1 MPILL
6 KPERN
11 KLIKQSGQIIVIALR
26 DTCVFPKTEITLTF
40 GRSQSVKAIEEAF
53 SQKKQVLLICQK
65 DAGVENPG
73 QKDLYSIGT
82 ICRFHNVLHSGDS
95 VYVIAK
101 GIKRAKLN
109 KITQEKPFLV
119 GQAQILPSF
128 QSDAEDINVLS
139 SLLLDQLKKTL
150 TLGKGIDPQFF
161 GQVSDKDPEELVNKI
176 IVFLDIAAD
185 NQQVLLEMDDLKKKM
200 EKTAEYLAQ
209 EIKIL
214 ELDRNI
220 SSKAQDKFDRS
231 MREAVLK
238 QRRSLI
244 DKELDKMGFK
254 KSSDPEIEKLKK
266 QIKEAKMPVKIAKK
280 ANEELSR
287 LAKMSP
293 MNPASGYLR
302 SYLDWLT
309 AIPWQK
315 KTTNNISLKKA
326 KKTLDEDHYGLAK
339 IKERILEHLA
349 VMHLRQ
355 KTKEGKSKK
364 KSSSFHKEVHNPTI
378 LCFIGP
384 PGVGKTSVGRS
395 VARALGRK
403 FIHVS
408 LGGMRDEAE
417 IRGHRRTYVGALPG
431 RIIQG
436 MKEAGTINPVFMLD
450 EIDKLGND
458 FRGDPSAA
466 LLEALDPEQ
475 NKEFSDHYLNVPYDL
490 SNVFFI
496 ATGNVLDTIPPAL
509 RDRLE
514 IIRFPGYT
522 DEEKYQIGKNYLWP
536 KQKEAQG
543 LSGVKFT
550 LKTTAFY
557 KIIHRYTREAGV
569 RQLEQQLAKIGRKV
583 ARKIVEKKKISS
595 EAGVKMIRDLLG
607 PAQYTHTVAGEKDE
621 IARST
626 GLAWTRA
633 GGEILFIEVALM
645 PGRGKVML
653 TGHLGD
659 VMKESC
665 QAAISYVR
673 SHWRKFGLKKDFA
686 KELDIHVHV
695 PEGAVPKDG
704 PSAGV
709 AIATAVVSALTK
721 RKIRHSV
728 GMTGEIT
735 LRGKVLEIGGVKEK
749 VLAAHR
755 AGLKKIILPQSNKKD
770 LEDIPK
776 KIRRQLEFVFAKN
789 LEEVLD
795 VVLWKK

>member
-6 KPERN
+6 KPDQK
-11 KLIKQSGQIIVIALR
+11 KLIKKQSGQIIVIALR

-40 GRSQSVKAIEEAF
+40 GRSQSVKAIKEAF
-53 SQKKQVLLICQK
+53 RREKQVLLVCQK
-65 DAGVENPG
+65 KAGVENPR
-73 QKDLYSIGT
+73 QKDLHSIGT
-82 ICRFHNVLHSGDS
+82 ICRLYNVLHSDDS

-109 KITQEKPFLV
+109 KIVQEKPFLV
-119 GQAQILPSF
+119 GQAKILPLF
-128 QSDAEDINVLS
+128 QSTAEDISVLS
-139 SLLLDQLKKTL
+139 SLLLDQLKKAL

-161 GQVSDKDPEELVNKI
+161 GQISDKDPEELVNKI
-176 IVFLDIAAD
+176 ILFLDIAAA
-185 NQQVLLEMDDLKKKM
+185 NQQTLLEMDDLKKRM
-200 EKTAEYLAQ
+200 EKTADYLAQ

-244 DKELDKMGFK
+244 DKELGKIGSK
-254 KSSDPEIEKLKK
+254 ESSDPEIEKLKK
-266 QIKEAKMPVKIAKK
+266 QIKKAKMPAKIAKK
-280 ANEELSR
+280 ANEELNR
-287 LAKMSP
+287 LVKMSP
-293 MNPASGYLR
+293 MNPASEYLR
-302 SYLDWLT
+302 SYLDWLVSV
-309 AIPWQK
+309 PWQK
-315 KTTNNISLKKA
+315 KSANNISLKKA
-326 KKTLDEDHYGLAK
+326 QKILDEDHYGLSK
-339 IKERILEHLA
+339 IKERILEYLA

-355 KTKEGKSKK
+355 KAKK
-364 KSSSFHKEVHNPTI
+364 KEAHNPTI

-403 FIHVS
+403 FIRIS

-431 RIIQG
+431 RIIQS
-436 MKEAGTINPVFMLD
+436 MKDAGTVNPVFMLD
-450 EIDKLGND
+450 EIDKMGSD

-522 DEEKYQIGKNYLWP
+522 DEEKYQIGKKYLWP

-543 LSGVKFT
+543 LLETKLS
-550 LKTTAFY
+550 LTTAAFY
-557 KIIHRYTREAGV
+557 KIIHRYTSEAGV
-569 RQLEQQLAKIGRKV
+569 RQLEQQLAKIGRKT
-583 ARKIVEKKKISS
+583 ARKVSEKKKISS
-595 EAGVKMIRDLLG
+595 RVDIKTVKDLLG
-607 PAQYTHTVAGEKDE
+607 PAQYSHTIAEAKDE
-621 IARST
+621 VARST
-626 GLAWTRA
+626 GLAWTSA

-673 SHWRKFGLKKDFA
+673 SHWRKFGLEKDFT
-686 KELDIHVHV
+686 KKLDIHVHV

-709 AIATAVVSALTK
+709 AIGTAVLSALTK
-721 RKIRHSV
+721 RKVHHNV

-755 AGLKKIILPQSNKKD
+755 AGLKKIILPQPNKKD
-770 LEDIPK
+770 LEDIPQ
-776 KIRRQLEFVFAKN
+776 KIRRQLEFVFVKN
-789 LEEVLD
+789 LEEALEVALR
-795 VVLWKK
+795 KK